1 MAKNSL
7 KRKALGAVWFL
18 LKTIL
23 KGFFKILFKILWKLL
38 FALFRVFKK
47 IFSFLF
53 SRGKSFAQ
61 RKALEGKK
69 PKVDASFKPLV
80 EVENISGNLSEFQQ
94 KLLTS
99 KSLIGIIIGAR
110 GSGKSAL
117 GLRLLENARAKG
129 RSVAAMGFSEET
141 LPQWINCVSDLNAV
155 KNGSFLL
162 VDEGG
167 ILFSSREAFSNAN
180 KLLSELL
187 LISRHK
193 DLSVLFVSQNSS
205 NLDVNTLR
213 QADYLLLRKP
223 SLLQKDFERDIIR
236 KIYDEYGNEFKK
248 TGEHSTLA
256 YSDAYQGFVKN
267 ELPSFWSEAAS
278 KSFKNYVRK

>member
-1 MAKNSL
+1 MAKKSL
-7 KRKALGAVWFL
+7 KRKVLGAAWFL
-18 LKTIL
+18 I
-23 KGFFKILFKILWKLL
+23 KGFIKILFKILWKLL
-38 FALFRVFKK
+38 LALFRVFKK

-53 SRGKSFAQ
+53 SHGKLFAQ
-61 RKALEGKK
+61 RKALESKK
-69 PKVDASFKPLV
+69 PKVSASFKPLV
-80 EVENISGNLSEFQQ
+80 EVKNISGDLSEFQQ

-99 KSLIGIIIGAR
+99 KNLIGIIIGAR

-129 RSVAAMGFSEET
+129 RSVAAMGFNEET
-141 LPQWINCVSDLNAV
+141 LPQWITCVNDLNSV
-155 KNGSFLL
+155 KNCSFLL

-248 TGEHSTLA
+248 TGEHLTLA
-256 YSDAYQGFVKN
+256 YSDSYQGFVKN
-267 ELPSFWSEAAS
+267 ELPSFWSEVAS

>member
-1 MAKNSL
+1 MAKKSL
-7 KRKALGAVWFL
+7 ARKALGGLFFL
-18 LKTIL
+18 V
-23 KGFFKILFKILWKLL
+23 KGFFKILWKLL
-38 FALFRVFKK
+38 LALFWVFKK
-47 IFSFLF
+47 LFSFLF
-53 SRGKSFAQ
+53 SRGKDFA
-61 RKALEGKK
+61 KHKVAEGKK
-69 PKVDASFKPLV
+69 PKAGASFEQLV
-80 EVENISGNLSEFQQ
+80 EVKKLSGDLGEFEKRLLS
-94 KLLTS
+94 S

-129 RSVAAMGFSEET
+129 RTVAAMGFSEET
-141 LPQWINCVSDLNAV
+141 LPSWINCVSELNSV

-167 ILFSSREAFSNAN
+167 ILFSSRESFSDAN

-193 DLSVLFVSQNSS
+193 DLSVLFISQNSS

-213 QADYLLLRKP
+213 QADYLLLRRP
-223 SLLQKDFERDIIR
+223 SLLQKDFERKIIQ
-236 KIYDEYGNEFKK
+236 KIYEEQAGNFKQL
-248 TGEHSTLA
+248 GEHVTLV
-256 YSDAYQGFVKN
+256 YSDWFRGFAEN

-278 KSFKNYVRK
+278 KSFKNYKVK

>member
-1 MAKNSL
+1 L
-7 KRKALGAVWFL
+7 K
-18 LKTIL
+18 
-23 KGFFKILFKILWKLL
+23 
-38 FALFRVFKK
+38 
-47 IFSFLF
+47 
-53 SRGKSFAQ
+53 
-61 RKALEGKK
+61 
-69 PKVDASFKPLV
+69 
-80 EVENISGNLSEFQQ
+80 NISGDLNEFQQ
-94 KLLTS
+94 KLYAS

-129 RSVAAMGFSEET
+129 RVVAAMGFSEET
-141 LPQWINCVSDLNAV
+141 LPSWINCVKNLNEV

-167 ILFSSREAFSNAN
+167 ILFSSRETFSNAN

-193 DLSVLFVSQNSS
+193 DLSVLFISQNSS

-213 QADYLLLRKP
+213 QADYLLLRRP
-223 SLLQKDFERDIIR
+223 SLLQKDFERKIIQ
-236 KIYDEYGNEFKK
+236 KIYEEFGSEFKK
-248 TGEHSTLA
+248 ISEHSTLV
-256 YSDAYQGFVKN
+256 YSDSYQGFVKN

-278 KSFKNYVRK
+278 KSFKNYKTN

>member
-1 MAKNSL
+1 MAKKRSL
-7 KRKALGAVWFL
+7 ARKILGGIFFL
-18 LKTIL
+18 I
-23 KGFFKILFKILWKLL
+23 KGFFKILWKLL
-38 FALFRVFKK
+38 LALFWVLKK

-61 RKALEGKK
+61 RKATEGKK
-69 PKVDASFKPLV
+69 PKVDAVFQPLS
-80 EVENISGNLSEFQQ
+80 ELKNISGDLSEFE
-94 KLLTS
+94 KRLLSS

-117 GLRLLENARAKG
+117 GLRVLENARAKG

-141 LPQWINCVSDLNAV
+141 LPGWINCVSDLNSV
-155 KNGSFLL
+155 KNGAFLL

-167 ILFSSREAFSNAN
+167 ILFSSRESFSDAN

-193 DLSVLFVSQNSS
+193 DLSVLFISQNSS

-213 QADYLLLRKP
+213 QADYLLLRRP
-223 SLLQKDFERDIIR
+223 SLLQKDFERKIIQ
-236 KIYDEYGNEFKK
+236 KIYEEQAGDFKQL
-248 TGEHSTLA
+248 GEHVTLV
-256 YSDAYQGFVKN
+256 YSDWFRGFAEN

-278 KSFKNYVRK
+278 KSFKNYKAK